1 MSTRR
6 TPLLSAATAVAI
18 AAASW
23 MVVSAQAPG
32 SGGLTSDQLKYRPG
46 RPDLSKAAFEVLTVQ
61 GNVHL
66 IVTGAGS
73 NIVAQVGDQ
82 GALLVDASVPE
93 VSDRVIAEMR
103 RLTKGPIRGIV
114 DTSVDLDHIG
124 GNASLAAA
132 GQPMFQGNTGYLAGP
147 SATIFAHEKGF
158 RRISVPG
165 SPSLQPEKLWPTD
178 TFFTR
183 KKKLFFNHE
192 PIEIRWTP
200 ALSDSNVIVWFR
212 GSDVIAA
219 GDTFTTE
226 SYPKFDPA
234 RGGSIQG
241 VLDALNELVD
251 IAVPELNQQGGTRI
265 VPAHGRIGNQSDVVE
280 YRDMVTIVRDRVRD
294 ARKAGL
300 TLARIQQL
308 GVTREYDGLYATPAY
323 TATMFVAA
331 LFEDLG
337 RQVPPR

>member
-1 MSTRR
+1 MK
-6 TPLLSAATAVAI
+6 AITAVLI
-18 AAASW
+18 AAVSW
-23 MVVSAQAPG
+23 IVVSAQAPG
-32 SGGLTSDQLKYRPG
+32 TTGLTADQLKYRPG
-46 RPDLSKAAFEVLTVQ
+46 RPDLSKAAFEVLPVQ

-66 IVTGAGS
+66 IVTGTGS

-93 VSDRVIAEMR
+93 VSDKVLAEIR

-114 DTSVDLDHIG
+114 DTSMDLDHIG

-132 GQPMFQGNTGYLAGP
+132 GQPMFQGNTGYLPGA

-158 RRISVPG
+158 TRISAPG
-165 SPSLQPEKLWPTD
+165 SPMLQPEKLWPTD

-200 ALSDSNVIVWFR
+200 ALSDGNVIVWFR

-219 GDTFTTE
+219 GDTFTTM
-226 SYPKFDPA
+226 SYPKFDQA

-280 YRDMVTIVRDRVRD
+280 VRDMVTIVRDRVRD

-300 TLARIQQL
+300 TLDRIRQL
-308 GVTREYDGLYATPAY
+308 NVTLEYDGVYATPAY
-323 TATMFVAA
+323 SGAMFVEAVYN
-331 LFEDLG
+331 DLSRPARG
-337 RQVPPR
+337 R

>member
-1 MSTRR
+1 MR
-6 TPLLSAATAVAI
+6 TVIAVLI

-23 MVVSAQAPG
+23 IVVSAQGPG
-32 SGGLTSDQLKYRPG
+32 TTGLTADQLKYRPG
-46 RPDLSKAAFEVLTVQ
+46 RPDLSKAGFEVLPVQ

-66 IVTGAGS
+66 IVTGRGS

-82 GALLVDASVPE
+82 GAMLVDASMPE
-93 VSDRVIAEMR
+93 VSDRVLAEVR

-114 DTSVDLDHIG
+114 DTSMDLDHIG

-132 GQPMFQGNTGYLAGP
+132 GQPMFQGNTGFLAGP

-158 RRISVPG
+158 ARISTPG
-165 SPSLQPEKLWPTD
+165 SPLLQPEKLWPTD

-200 ALSDSNVIVWFR
+200 ALNDSNLIVWFR

-219 GDTFTTE
+219 GDTFDAM
-226 SYPKFDPA
+226 SYPKFDPG

-280 YRDMVTIVRDRVRD
+280 VRDMVTIVRDRVRD

-300 TLARIQQL
+300 TLDRIQQL
-308 GVTREYDGLYATPAY
+308 KVTLEYDGVYATPAY
-323 TATMFVAA
+323 TGAMFVEAVYN
-331 LFEDLG
+331 DLA
-337 RQVPPR
+337 RQAGAR

>member
-1 MSTRR
+1 MRI
-6 TPLLSAATAVAI
+6 ATAIVI

-23 MVVSAQAPG
+23 IVVSAQGPAAT
-32 SGGLTSDQLKYRPG
+32 GLTADQTKYRPG
-46 RPDLSKAAFEVLTVQ
+46 RPDLSKAGFEVLPVQ
-61 GNVHL
+61 GNIHL
-66 IVTGAGS
+66 IVTGTGS

-82 GALLVDASVPE
+82 GAMLVDASVPE
-93 VSDRVIAEMR
+93 VSDKVLAEVR

-114 DTSVDLDHIG
+114 DTSMDLDHIG
-124 GNASLAAA
+124 GNATLAAA
-132 GQPMFQGNTGYLAGP
+132 GQPMFQGNTGYLAGS

-158 RRISVPG
+158 ARISRPG
-165 SPSLQPEKLWPTD
+165 SPMLQPEKLWPTD
-178 TFFTR
+178 M
-183 KKKLFFNHE
+183 FFNHE

-200 ALSDSNVIVWFR
+200 ALNDGNVIVWFR

-219 GDTFTTE
+219 GDTFDAM
-226 SYPKFDPA
+226 SYPKFDA
-234 RGGSIQG
+234 VRGGSVQG

-300 TLARIQQL
+300 ALDRIQQL
-308 GVTREYDGLYATPAY
+308 KVTLEYDGIYATPAY
-323 TATMFVAA
+323 TGAMFVEAVYA
-331 LFEDLG
+331 DVA
-337 RQVPPR
+337 RQAGAR

>member
-1 MSTRR
+1 
-6 TPLLSAATAVAI
+6 
-18 AAASW
+18 
-23 MVVSAQAPG
+23 
-32 SGGLTSDQLKYRPG
+32 
-46 RPDLSKAAFEVLTVQ
+46 
-61 GNVHL
+61 
-66 IVTGAGS
+66 
-73 NIVAQVGDQ
+73 
-82 GALLVDASVPE
+82 
-93 VSDRVIAEMR
+93 VSDKVLAEVR

-114 DTSVDLDHIG
+114 DTSMDLDHIG

-158 RRISVPG
+158 ARISTPG
-165 SPSLQPEKLWPTD
+165 SPLLQPEKLWPTD

-200 ALSDSNVIVWFR
+200 ALNDANLIVWFR

-219 GDTFTTE
+219 GDTFDAM

-265 VPAHGRIGNQSDVVE
+265 VPAHGRIGNQSDVVDV
-280 YRDMVTIVRDRVRD
+280 RDMVTIVRDRVRD

-300 TLARIQQL
+300 TLDRIQQL
-308 GVTREYDGLYATPAY
+308 KVTLEYDGVYATPAY
-323 TATMFVAA
+323 TGAMFVEAVYN
-331 LFEDLG
+331 DLG
-337 RQVPPR
+337 RQVRTR

>member
-1 MSTRR
+1 MR
-6 TPLLSAATAVAI
+6 TVIAVLI

-23 MVVSAQAPG
+23 IVVSAQGPG
-32 SGGLTSDQLKYRPG
+32 ATGLTADQLKYRPG
-46 RPDLSKAAFEVLTVQ
+46 RPDLSKAGFEVLPVQ
-61 GNVHL
+61 GSVHL
-66 IVTGAGS
+66 IVTGTGS

-93 VSDRVIAEMR
+93 VSDKVLAEVR
-103 RLTKGPIRGIV
+103 RLTKAPIRGIV
-114 DTSVDLDHIG
+114 DTSMDLDHIG
-124 GNASLAAA
+124 GNASLGAA
-132 GQPMFQGNTGYLAGP
+132 GQPMFQGNTGYLAGA

-158 RRISVPG
+158 ARISTPG
-165 SPSLQPEKLWPTD
+165 SPLLQPEKLWPTD

-200 ALSDSNVIVWFR
+200 ALDDANVIVWFR

-219 GDTFTTE
+219 GDTFDAM
-226 SYPKFDPA
+226 SYPKFDTA

-280 YRDMVTIVRDRVRD
+280 VRDMVTIVRDRVRD

-300 TLARIQQL
+300 TLDRIQQL
-308 GVTREYDGLYATPAY
+308 KVTLEYDGVYATPAY
-323 TATMFVAA
+323 TGAMFVEAVYN
-331 LFEDLG
+331 DLG
-337 RQVPPR
+337 MRP

>member
-1 MSTRR
+1 VR
-6 TPLLSAATAVAI
+6 AITAILIV
-18 AAASW
+18 AASW
-23 MVVSAQAPG
+23 IAVSAQGPAAT
-32 SGGLTSDQLKYRPG
+32 GLTADQLKYRPG
-46 RPDLSKAAFEVLTVQ
+46 RPDLSKAGFEVLPVQ
-61 GNVHL
+61 GSVHL

-82 GALLVDASVPE
+82 GAMLVDASVPE
-93 VSDRVIAEMR
+93 VSDKVLAEVR

-114 DTSVDLDHIG
+114 DTSMDLDHIG

-132 GQPMFQGNTGYLAGP
+132 GQPMFQGNTGYLPGP

-158 RRISVPG
+158 ARISAPG
-165 SPSLQPEKLWPTD
+165 SAMLQPEKLWPTD
-178 TFFTR
+178 TFFTL

-200 ALSDSNVIVWFR
+200 ALSDANVIVWFR

-219 GDTFTTE
+219 GDTFDAM
-226 SYPKFDPA
+226 SYPKFDTA

-280 YRDMVTIVRDRVRD
+280 VRDMVTIVRDRVRD

-300 TLARIQQL
+300 TLDRIQRL
-308 GVTREYDGLYATPAY
+308 NVTLEYDGVYATPAY
-323 TATMFVAA
+323 TGAMFVEAVYN
-331 LFEDLG
+331 DLG
-337 RQVPPR
+337 RPARAR

>member
-1 MSTRR
+1 
-6 TPLLSAATAVAI
+6 
-18 AAASW
+18 
-23 MVVSAQAPG
+23 
-32 SGGLTSDQLKYRPG
+32 
-46 RPDLSKAAFEVLTVQ
+46 
-61 GNVHL
+61 
-66 IVTGAGS
+66 
-73 NIVAQVGDQ
+73 
-82 GALLVDASVPE
+82 
-93 VSDRVIAEMR
+93 
-103 RLTKGPIRGIV
+103 
-114 DTSVDLDHIG
+114 
-124 GNASLAAA
+124 
-132 GQPMFQGNTGYLAGP
+132 MFQGNTGFLAGP

-158 RRISVPG
+158 NRISVPG
-165 SPSLQPEKLWPTD
+165 SATLQPEKLWPTD

-226 SYPKFDPA
+226 SYPRIDPA

-294 ARKAGL
+294 ARTAGL
-300 TLARIQQL
+300 SLDRIHAL
-308 GVTREYDGLYATPAY
+308 NVTREYDGVYATPAY
-323 TATMFVAA
+323 TGAMFVAA
-331 LFEDLG
+331 VFDDLSRRATG
-337 RQVPPR
+337 R

>member
-6 TPLLSAATAVAI
+6 TPLVGSLAAVVI

-23 MVVSAQAPG
+23 MTVFAQTPD
-32 SGGLTSDQLKYRPG
+32 SGGLTADQLKYRPG
-46 RPDLSKAAFEVLTVQ
+46 RPDLSKAGFEVLPVQ
-61 GNVHL
+61 GNIHL
-66 IVTGAGS
+66 IVTGTGT

-82 GALLVDASVPE
+82 GAILVDASVPE
-93 VSDRVIAEMR
+93 VSDRVLAEVR
-103 RLTKGPIRGIV
+103 RLTKGPIRGII
-114 DTSVDLDHIG
+114 DTSIDFDHIA
-124 GNASLAAA
+124 GNATLATA
-132 GQPMFQGNTGYLAGP
+132 GQPMFQGNTGYLPGP
-147 SATIFAHEKGF
+147 AATIFAHETGF
-158 RRISVPG
+158 RRISTSG
-165 SPSLQPEKLWPTD
+165 SKTAQPERLWPTD

-200 ALSDSNVIVWFR
+200 SLDESNVIVWFR

-226 SYPKFDPA
+226 SYPKFDAA
-234 RGGSIQG
+234 RGGSIQR

-251 IAVPELNQQGGTRI
+251 IAIPELNQQGGTRI
-265 VPAHGRIGNQSDVVE
+265 VPAHGRVGNQSDVVE

-308 GVTREYDGLYATPAY
+308 GVTREYDGLYAIPTY
-323 TATMFVAA
+323 TGAMFVAA
-331 LFEDLG
+331 IYEDLG
-337 RQVPPR
+337 R

>member
-1 MSTRR
+1 MR
-6 TPLLSAATAVAI
+6 AVTAILIV
-18 AAASW
+18 AASW
-23 MVVSAQAPG
+23 IAVSAQGPAAT
-32 SGGLTSDQLKYRPG
+32 GLTADQLKYRPG
-46 RPDLSKAAFEVLTVQ
+46 RPDLSKAGFEVLPVQ
-61 GNVHL
+61 GSVHL

-82 GALLVDASVPE
+82 GAMLVDASVPE
-93 VSDRVIAEMR
+93 VSDKVLAEVR

-114 DTSVDLDHIG
+114 DTSMDLDHIG

-132 GQPMFQGNTGYLAGP
+132 GQPMFQGNTGYLPGP

-158 RRISVPG
+158 ARISTPG
-165 SPSLQPEKLWPTD
+165 SPMLQPEKLWPTD
-178 TFFTR
+178 TFFTL

-200 ALSDSNVIVWFR
+200 ALSDANVIVWFR

-219 GDTFTTE
+219 GDTFDAM
-226 SYPKFDPA
+226 SYPKFDTA

-280 YRDMVTIVRDRVRD
+280 VRDMVTIVRDRVRD

-300 TLARIQQL
+300 TLDRIQRL
-308 GVTREYDGLYATPAY
+308 NVTLEYDGVYATPAY
-323 TATMFVAA
+323 TGAMFVEAVYN
-331 LFEDLG
+331 DLG
-337 RQVPPR
+337 RPARAR

>member
-1 MSTRR
+1 VR
-6 TPLLSAATAVAI
+6 AITAVLI

-23 MVVSAQAPG
+23 MVVSAQGPDG
-32 SGGLTSDQLKYRPG
+32 TGLTADQLKYRPG
-46 RPDLSKAAFEVLTVQ
+46 RPDLSKAAFEVLPVQ
-61 GNVHL
+61 GNVYL
-66 IVTGAGS
+66 IVTGTGS

-82 GALLVDASVPE
+82 GAILVDASVPE
-93 VSDRVIAEMR
+93 VSDKVLAEVR

-114 DTSVDLDHIG
+114 DTSMDLDHIG

-132 GQPMFQGNTGYLAGP
+132 GQPMFQGNTGYLPGQ

-158 RRISVPG
+158 TRISAPG
-165 SPSLQPEKLWPTD
+165 GAMRQPEKLWPTD

-200 ALSDSNVIVWFR
+200 ALSDGNVIVWFR

-219 GDTFTTE
+219 GDTFDAM

-234 RGGSIQG
+234 RGGSVQG

-265 VPAHGRIGNQSDVVE
+265 VPAHGRIANQSDVVE
-280 YRDMVTIVRDRVRD
+280 VRDMVTIVRDRVRD
-294 ARKAGL
+294 ARKAGW
-300 TLARIQQL
+300 TLDRIQQRN
-308 GVTREYDGLYATPAY
+308 VTVEYDGVYATPAY
-323 TATMFVAA
+323 TGAMFVEAVYN
-331 LFEDLG
+331 DLG
-337 RQVPPR
+337 RPARAR

>member
-1 MSTRR
+1 VR
-6 TPLLSAATAVAI
+6 TVIAILI

-23 MVVSAQAPG
+23 IAVSAQGPG
-32 SGGLTSDQLKYRPG
+32 ATGLTADQLKYRPG
-46 RPDLSKAAFEVLTVQ
+46 RPDLSKAGFEVLPVQ

-66 IVTGAGS
+66 IVTGRGS

-82 GALLVDASVPE
+82 GAMLVDASMPE
-93 VSDRVIAEMR
+93 VSDKVLAEVR

-114 DTSVDLDHIG
+114 DTSMDLDHIG

-132 GQPMFQGNTGYLAGP
+132 GQPMFQGNTGFLAGP

-158 RRISVPG
+158 ARISTPG
-165 SPSLQPEKLWPTD
+165 SPLLQPEKLWPTD

-200 ALSDSNVIVWFR
+200 ALNDSNLIVWFR

-219 GDTFTTE
+219 GDTFDAM
-226 SYPKFDPA
+226 SYPKFDPG

-280 YRDMVTIVRDRVRD
+280 VRDMVTIVRDRVRD

-300 TLARIQQL
+300 TLDRIQQL
-308 GVTREYDGLYATPAY
+308 KVTLEYDGVYAIPAY
-323 TATMFVAA
+323 TGAMFVEAVYN
-331 LFEDLG
+331 DLG
-337 RQVPPR
+337 RQARTR

>member
-1 MSTRR
+1 MR
-6 TPLLSAATAVAI
+6 AITAVLI

-23 MVVSAQAPG
+23 MVVSAQGPDG
-32 SGGLTSDQLKYRPG
+32 TGLTADQLKYRPG
-46 RPDLSKAAFEVLTVQ
+46 RPDLSKAAFEVLPVQ
-61 GNVHL
+61 GNVYL
-66 IVTGAGS
+66 IVTGTGS

-82 GALLVDASVPE
+82 GAILVDASVPE
-93 VSDRVIAEMR
+93 VSDKVLAEVR

-114 DTSVDLDHIG
+114 DTSMDLDHIG

-132 GQPMFQGNTGYLAGP
+132 GQPMFQGNTGYLAGA

-158 RRISVPG
+158 ARISTPG
-165 SPSLQPEKLWPTD
+165 SPLLQPEKLWPTD

-200 ALSDSNVIVWFR
+200 ALNDANLIVWFR

-219 GDTFTTE
+219 GDTFDAM

-234 RGGSIQG
+234 RGGSVQG

-265 VPAHGRIGNQSDVVE
+265 VPAHGRIANQSDVVE
-280 YRDMVTIVRDRVRD
+280 VRDMVTIVRDRVRD
-294 ARKAGL
+294 ARKAGW
-300 TLARIQQL
+300 TLDRIQQRN
-308 GVTREYDGLYATPAY
+308 VTVEYDGVYATPAY
-323 TATMFVAA
+323 TGAMFVEAVYN
-331 LFEDLG
+331 DLG
-337 RQVPPR
+337 RPARAR